1 MPAHGSRSR
10 TGTRPVPAHGSRS
23 RTDTR
28 PVPTHGSR
36 NHTDTRPVPDHGSR
50 PTSQR
55 AIIVIVPVAPRVL
68 LEDVLLIHAHCLRS
82 KIDRRVH
89 PCLGHRLVASAP
101 GRFCT
106 QYTMRFLMP
115 RGDGAVRAECHIDIV
130 SFLHA
135 EPEDEG
141 RSQQVLITLAANQ
154 GDLVITAQ
162 RLHTVM

>member
-1 MPAHGSRSR
+1 MRGCALLL
-10 TGTRPVPAHGSRS
+10 
-23 RTDTR
+23 
-28 PVPTHGSR
+28 
-36 NHTDTRPVPDHGSR
+36 
-50 PTSQR
+50 R
-55 AIIVIVPVAPRVL
+55 AIGVSQMLVL
-68 LEDVLLIHAHCLRS
+68 
-82 KIDRRVH
+82 
-89 PCLGHRLVASAP
+89 
-101 GRFCT
+101 
-106 QYTMRFLMP
+106 YTMRFLMP